1 MLIPFNKPYLC
12 GNELK
17 YIEKAHSLGKLAGDG
32 PFTEKCHDWLKVNTS
47 VKKVLLTHSCTAA
60 LEISALLLRIRPGD
74 EIIMPSFTF
83 VSTANAFALRGGVPV
98 FVDIRKDTLNIDENL
113 IEQAITPKTRAILV
127 VHYAGIA
134 CEMNTIMKIAK
145 QYSLKVIED
154 AAQGIMGSYRG
165 KKLGSIG
172 DLGCFSFHETKNIHC
187 GEGGALM
194 INNEKFI
201 ERAQIIREKG
211 TDRTKFF
218 EGKINRYQWV
228 DIGSSYLPGELTAA
242 FLFAQLENA
251 KEITEERL
259 SIWHKY
265 HKFLEEL
272 EKKNKI
278 IRPIVPKECSQ
289 NGHIYYIILQ
299 KKFNRNAVIKN
310 LKEKGINAVFHYQP
324 LHSSPA
330 GLKYGKCLSTLEVTE
345 DLSRNLVR
353 LPMWIGMDKHEK
365 IVNSLKEILSS

>member
-134 CEMNTIMKIAK
+134 CEMDTIMKIAK

-265 HKFLEEL
+265 HKILEEL

-365 IVNSLKEILSS
+365 IVNSLKVILSS

>member
-1 MLIPFNKPYLC
+1 
-12 GNELK
+12 
-17 YIEKAHSLGKLAGDG
+17 
-32 PFTEKCHDWLKVNTS
+32 
-47 VKKVLLTHSCTAA
+47 
-60 LEISALLLRIRPGD
+60 
-74 EIIMPSFTF
+74 MPSFTF
-83 VSTANAFALRGGVPV
+83 VSTANTFALRGGVPV

-134 CEMNTIMKIAK
+134 CEMDTIMKIAK

-265 HKFLEEL
+265 HKILEEL
-272 EKKNKI
+272 EKKKQNHKTNC
-278 IRPIVPKECSQ
+278 PKRMFTEWT
-289 NGHIYYIILQ
+289 YILYNSS
-299 KKFNRNAVIKN
+299 KKF
-310 LKEKGINAVFHYQP
+310 
-324 LHSSPA
+324 S
-330 GLKYGKCLSTLEVTE
+330 KCSY
-345 DLSRNLVR
+345 
-353 LPMWIGMDKHEK
+353 
-365 IVNSLKEILSS
+365 

>member
-32 PFTEKCHDWLKVNTS
+32 PFTEKCHDWLKVNTNTS

-134 CEMNTIMKIAK
+134 CEMDTIMKIAK

-165 KKLGSIG
+165 KKTRKHWRSRLFQ
-172 DLGCFSFHETKNIHC
+172 FS
-187 GEGGALM
+187 
-194 INNEKFI
+194 
-201 ERAQIIREKG
+201 
-211 TDRTKFF
+211 
-218 EGKINRYQWV
+218 
-228 DIGSSYLPGELTAA
+228 
-242 FLFAQLENA
+242 
-251 KEITEERL
+251 
-259 SIWHKY
+259 
-265 HKFLEEL
+265 
-272 EKKNKI
+272 
-278 IRPIVPKECSQ
+278 
-289 NGHIYYIILQ
+289 
-299 KKFNRNAVIKN
+299 
-310 LKEKGINAVFHYQP
+310 
-324 LHSSPA
+324 
-330 GLKYGKCLSTLEVTE
+330 
-345 DLSRNLVR
+345 
-353 LPMWIGMDKHEK
+353 
-365 IVNSLKEILSS
+365 